1 VYVFA
6 QRDPDGRFVRIEE
19 ATLALESQ

>member
-6 QRDPDGRFVRIEE
+6 QRGPDGRFVRIEE
-19 ATLALESQ
+19 TTLALESQ